1 MEKDDVAVQ
10 DVTPVEVL
18 EAEDDSSL
26 ANFNV
31 RKDFKMISSFHPLF
45 SLLGWGKTGTG
56 QSQCWPWSRKM
67 KLNNLRIE
75 LIVRYSSCN
84 F

>member
-1 MEKDDVAVQ
+1 MYQQQTIQLREFTDFWYEPITSDNLPQVENDDVAVQ

-31 RKDFKMISSFHPLF
+31 RFKVL
-45 SLLGWGKTGTG
+45 K
-56 QSQCWPWSRKM
+56 Q
-67 KLNNLRIE
+67 
-75 LIVRYSSCN
+75 
-84 F
+84 